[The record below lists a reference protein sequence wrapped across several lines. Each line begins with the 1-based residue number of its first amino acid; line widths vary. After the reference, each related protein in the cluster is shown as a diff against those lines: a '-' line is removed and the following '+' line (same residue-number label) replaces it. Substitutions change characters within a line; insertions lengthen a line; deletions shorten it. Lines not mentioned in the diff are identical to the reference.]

1 MVSGIGVDV
10 VNIQR
15 MERLSEHVKSRLF
28 HPRELDEAMAMTKEV
43 QAEYFAGRFAAK
55 EALGKALGTGLA
67 QLSLQDIWV
76 ERAAS
81 GKPELHVKGKAQ
93 ELVGERTIMLSISHD
108 HPVAIAM
115 VVLQGADDATI

>member
-15 MERLSEHVKSRLF
+15 MERLSEHVKSRMF
-28 HPRELDEAMAMTKEV
+28 HPRELEEAKMMAEGV
-43 QAEYFAGRFAAK
+43 QAEFLAGRFAAK

-67 QLSLQDIWV
+67 HLSLQDIWV

-81 GKPELHVKGKAQ
+81 GKPELRFKGNVQA
-93 ELVGERTIMLSISHD
+93 LVGKRTAMLSISHD
-108 HPVAIAM
+108 NPVAIAM
-115 VVLQGADDATI
+115 VVLLGAGDATN